1 MEIKWREKI
10 LERLGSEEFDVVVI
24 GGGINGAGIAR
35 DASLRGLSVAL
46 IEKGDFA
53 EGTSSRSS
61 KLVHGGLRY
70 LKNREFLLVREA
82 TTERKTLLK
91 IAGHNVRRIPF
102 LVPIFTWSKEGKLK
116 LRLGLTLYDI
126 LAFPKNIGWHKMLN
140 KKKIIEKEPILDT
153 SDLKSG
159 ALYYDCQM
167 NDARLCLENIQTAER
182 QGAVI
187 LNYCEAKDFIYDENG
202 KIVGVVAEDQLT
214 GKRGRIYG
222 KIVINTAGPWAD
234 QVRRLSGEQT
244 KRLRT
249 TKGIHL
255 IVPKIL
261 NDHAVIL
268 FLKDGRAVFLIP
280 WYQYTLIGTTDTD
293 FEGNPDEVG
302 VTLDDVNYLLENIKD
317 AFPKFDITHDQII
330 SAYAGLRPLV
340 REEGKSESEVSRE
353 HKIFEDPDGLITLIG
368 GKYTTYR
375 TMAKEIVDLVV
386 KRLGLKGKMFE
397 CDTDKFP
404 LIGGEFSSLEE
415 LQQELKR
422 LTKLSDDLYIDHLIR
437 TYGSEAMRLI
447 AFARHYQLKFEP
459 IKEGL
464 PFLWPEIDW
473 AVKEEYA
480 CRLTD
485 IMWRRTYLALTPNQ
499 GIDAMEAIAQRMA
512 ELLGWS
518 REEKSKEIQHYLNT
532 LELVNQWR
540 TELNQKK

>member
-1 MEIKWREKI
+1 MEIEWREKI
-10 LERLGSEEFDVVVI
+10 LERLGSEEFDIVII

-46 IEKGDFA
+46 VEKGDFA

-70 LKNREFLLVREA
+70 LKNREFRLVREA

-91 IAGHNVRRIPF
+91 IAGHNVRKLPF
-102 LVPIFTWSKEGKLK
+102 LVPIFRWSKEGKFK
-116 LRLGLTLYDI
+116 IWMGLILYDI

-140 KKKIIEKEPILDT
+140 KEKVVQKEPLLNT
-153 SDLKSG
+153 PDLKSG

-182 QGAVI
+182 LGAII
-187 LNYCEAKDFIYDENG
+187 LNYCEAKDFVYDENG
-202 KIVGVVAEDQLT
+202 KIIGVVAEDRFT
-214 GKRGRIYG
+214 GKKGRILG
-222 KIVINTAGPWAD
+222 RIVINTAGPWAD
-234 QVRRLSGEQT
+234 QVRGLSGEKV

-293 FEGNPDEVG
+293 FEGSPDEVS
-302 VTLDDVNYLLENIKD
+302 VTLEDVDYLLENIKD
-317 AFPKFDITHDQII
+317 VFPKFDISHDQII

-353 HKIFEDPDGLITLIG
+353 HKIFEDPDGLISLIG

-375 TMAKEIVDLVV
+375 TMAKEIVDLAV
-386 KRLGLKGKMFE
+386 KKLGLKDKMFS

-404 LIGGEFSSLEE
+404 LKGGEFTSLED
-415 LQQELKR
+415 LQREIRR
-422 LTKLSDDLYIDHLIR
+422 LTKLDDDLYIDHLTR
-437 TYGSEAMRLI
+437 TYGSEAMRII
-447 AFARHYQLKFEP
+447 AFARHYGLEFEP

-473 AVKEEYA
+473 AIKEEYA
-480 CRLTD
+480 CRLAD
-485 IMWRRTYLALTPNQ
+485 IMWRRTYLALTPGQ
-499 GIDAMEAIAQRMA
+499 GTDVMEAIAKRMA
-512 ELLGWS
+512 TLLGWS
-518 REEKSKEIQHYLNT
+518 EKEISKEIEHYLNT
-532 LELVNQWR
+532 LEVVNHWKK
-540 TELNQKK
+540 ELNQKK